1 MDRILTPARTP
12 PQIVAKVETTLL
24 QIMQTPDTTQ
34 RFAALGA
41 DPSTSTPT
49 ERLADRERARQ
60 VERGDQGRARADRLT
75 AHRRRGATATKSP
88 Q

>member
-1 MDRILTPARTP
+1 MRLRSLYIDRILTPARTP
-12 PQIVAKVETTLL
+12 PQIVAKRETTLL

-49 ERLADRERARQ
+49 EFVRLIASELVKWSAVIRE
-60 VERGDQGRARADRLT
+60 GRVQID
-75 AHRRRGATATKSP
+75 
-88 Q
+88 